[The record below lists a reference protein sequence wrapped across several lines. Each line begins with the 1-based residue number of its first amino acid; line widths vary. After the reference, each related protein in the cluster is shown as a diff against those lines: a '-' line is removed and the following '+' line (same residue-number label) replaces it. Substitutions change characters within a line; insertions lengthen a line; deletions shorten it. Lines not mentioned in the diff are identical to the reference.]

1 VRERNWLV
9 GVRQGIWLDLDLR
22 ELPPLPA
29 VDLSIGL
36 ESMRAA
42 AVRRAEP
49 EPLQARPGGKLI
61 WPLRVGSLNRLE
73 LRCWRWSPLGLG
85 GCVIALILP
94 LVLGLQRLRRQLGFG
109 LPELPA

>member
-1 VRERNWLV
+1 
-9 GVRQGIWLDLDLR
+9 
-22 ELPPLPA
+22 
-29 VDLSIGL
+29 
-36 ESMRAA
+36 
-42 AVRRAEP
+42 
-49 EPLQARPGGKLI
+49 
-61 WPLRVGSLNRLE
+61 LNRLE